1 MPSMVIRRTQTI
13 LDKIADGQI
22 YNRHI
27 ADNTIIGSAKLVSRS
42 IGSVTIGSIIP
53 TKGVAQRAIG
63 AGVISG
69 SAKLLGSSV
78 GKYQAPFAL
87 MGNINL
93 QKILY
98 GTGVFV
104 LNTKGTV
111 PVAISFASPTPF
123 QTSCDF
129 VMPMFGDQTNF
140 GIPAKVDIR
149 GHWPVA
155 RTRSGFTWYMY
166 VASAAGTPANVYYSY
181 LAIGRS

>member
-1 MPSMVIRRTQTI
+1 VPSVVIRRTQTTE
-13 LDKIADGQI
+13 DKILEKQV

-27 ADNTIIGSAKLVSRS
+27 ADRTIVGSAKLV
-42 IGSVTIGSIIP
+42 
-53 TKGVAQRAIG
+53 
-63 AGVISG
+63 
-69 SAKLLGSSV
+69 GSSV

-87 MGNINL
+87 MGSRNL
-93 QKILY
+93 QKIIY

-104 LNTKGTV
+104 LNTKGTIA
-111 PVAISFASPTPF
+111 VAISFASPTPF

-140 GIPAKVDIR
+140 GIPGKVDIR

-166 VASAAGTPANVYYSY
+166 VPSAAGTPANVYYSY
-181 LAIGRS
+181 LAIGRG